1 MIHPAQVATVTT
13 AFTPAEV
20 EVDRARA
27 VLKALAGADADGR
40 GAVSLD
46 GMMLDEA
53 VAVAA
58 RRTLMK
64 AGA

>member
-1 MIHPAQVATVTT
+1 MAALAGTA
-13 AFTPAEV
+13 AFTPTGAEM
-20 EVDRARA
+20 ERARA
-27 VLKALAGADADGR
+27 VLDALAGADAQGR

-58 RRTLMK
+58 RRTLTR
-64 AGA
+64 AGENR